1 MSVRDSASTVPY
13 RVVLGIGLSTLA
25 LVASCSSGSAPP
37 SQSIPTPGGGGALAT
52 AGSGVSVDRA
62 VVHLEAL
69 QRIADESGG
78 NRASGTRGYD
88 ASVDYAVG
96 VLRQANLEVSTP
108 TYELSADDREDG
120 GGPARPRNVIAQTRG
135 GDPEHVVMVGAHLD
149 SVAEGPGIVDDGSGV
164 AAILE
169 IATRLAAGPP
179 GGNTVRF
186 ALFGSEETGLQGSS
200 SYVEGLSAAEREKV
214 MLYLNVDMIASPNAG
229 YLVQGGTGR
238 GLEETGPP
246 GSAEVAQVL
255 IDNLARTG
263 VTPERIPFVGDDET
277 PFVEA
282 GIPSAGAENGD
293 HEPKTAAQAQAWGG
307 EAGKVYDPCYH
318 EACDRL
324 DNVNRVVFDRY
335 LRAIAD
341 TVAHY
346 AAPQNTL
353 TR

>member
-1 MSVRDSASTVPY
+1 MRDSASTVRY
-13 RVVLGIGLSTLA
+13 RIVLGIGLSVLA
-25 LVASCSSGSAPP
+25 LLASCSSGSAPP
-37 SQSIPTPGGGGALAT
+37 SDSVLTQDGGGGPSGP

-62 VVHLEAL
+62 VAHLEAL

-88 ASVDYAVG
+88 ASVDYAVS

-135 GDPEHVVMVGAHLD
+135 GDPRHVVMVGAHLD

-169 IATRLAAGPP
+169 IATRLATAPP
-179 GGNTVRF
+179 GSNTVRF

-200 SYVEGLSAAEREKV
+200 SYVESLSAAEREKV

-229 YLVQGGTGR
+229 YLVQGGTGEE
-238 GLEETGPP
+238 LEETGPP

-293 HEPKTAAQAQAWGG
+293 HEPKTAEQAQAWGG
-307 EAGKVYDPCYH
+307 QAGKVYDPCYH
-318 EACDRL
+318 EACDRV

-335 LRAIAD
+335 LRAVAD

-346 AAPQNTL
+346 AAPQNAL